1 MSLYPLKITENS
13 QEAKIKDLKQAVDY
27 ALESLS
33 ANFKVPSEGIK
44 ELKSL
49 TSNLISVCLSAYEKE
64 KRKSSDLK
72 HQFDEIQQ
80 EAVKEFNL
88 RQNDF
93 IKQLDLFENE
103 LKRLR
108 QENRDLF
115 NQIDSLSFIYEKLRK
130 SSKPIFSDILQ
141 LCNSK
146 NPGKQNF
153 PEIAQKMFDLQ
164 DLIEKTSMPEL
175 NKDDIS
181 EVSENLP
188 PIDSYEN
195 SYLNRPVR
203 LTQDSYEKSFMQKVD
218 AGFFT
223 DSKSGE
229 KDVSKEKIMYI
240 SDNLPRAIDS
250 DRVSISSL
258 NYFLEDS
265 YKNSLGARENR
276 ALKENFKELRLGK
289 IDQTE
294 QGVKKVQSGKRD
306 LIDTFRTGSEVQ
318 VDNND
323 SFRTIYQ
330 SPGENT
336 VSTIFP
342 SLEESP
348 KYINYKY

>member
-1 MSLYPLKITENS
+1 MSLYPLKIAGDL
-13 QEAKIKDLKQAVDY
+13 QETKIKDLKQAVDY

-44 ELKSL
+44 EIKSL

-64 KRKSSDLK
+64 KRNSADLK
-72 HQFDEIQQ
+72 QQFDEIQQ

-103 LKRLR
+103 LKKLR

-115 NQIDSLSFIYEKLRK
+115 GQIESLTFTFEKLRK

-146 NPGKQNF
+146 TSGKQTF

-164 DLIEKTSMPEL
+164 DQIESLTAPDQH
-175 NKDDIS
+175 KDNIS

-195 SYLNRPVR
+195 SYLNRPIR
-203 LTQDSYEKSFMQKVD
+203 LTQDSYEKSFMQKVE
-218 AGFFT
+218 AGFFSE
-223 DSKSGE
+223 SKNEE
-229 KDVSKEKIMYI
+229 KDLKKERVMYI
-240 SDNLPRAIDS
+240 SDNLPRVIDS

-265 YKNSLGARENR
+265 YKNSLGGRENR
-276 ALKENFKELRLGK
+276 VLKENFKELRLEK
-289 IDQTE
+289 IENVQE
-294 QGVKKVQSGKRD
+294 VKKVQSEKKD
-306 LIDTFRTGSEVQ
+306 FIDTFRTGSEVQ
-318 VDNND
+318 IDNND
-323 SFRTIYQ
+323 SFRTVYQ

-342 SLEESP
+342 ALEESP
-348 KYINYKY
+348 KYIKYKY